1 VYLVDTNVWLE
12 ALLDQE
18 RSQDVRL
25 FLTAVPSSDLHITD
39 FAFHSIGLVLS
50 RLHRPDTFL
59 RFVEDLFVD
68 GSTTLIH
75 LTPEEMRPLVAA
87 MERFSLD
94 FDDAYQYLAAQT
106 HQLTMVS
113 FDMDFDR
120 TDLGRKAPAEALL

>member
-1 VYLVDTNVWLE
+1 MYLVDTNVWLE

-75 LTPEEMRPLVAA
+75 LTPEEMRRSLRPWSASPSTSMMPISILPLKHIS
-87 MERFSLD
+87 SLW
-94 FDDAYQYLAAQT
+94 
-106 HQLTMVS
+106 
-113 FDMDFDR
+113 
-120 TDLGRKAPAEALL
+120 